1 MHGSGCGNGYP
12 KMWYMRL
19 MGNGD
24 ADGVPTTL
32 WQWRLQESGGVC
44 HVCGGC
50 GGGDAVC
57 CGFCHDGCGQFLQE
71 GVVLL

>member
-1 MHGSGCGNGYP
+1 
-12 KMWYMRL
+12 MWYMRL

-50 GGGDAVC
+50 GDGDAVC
-57 CGFCHDGCGQFLQE
+57 CDFGHDGNGQWLQE
-71 GVVLL
+71 EVVFL